1 MVNKTLEQLE
11 KRLWRLEAITI
22 TSNLEVLMFRD
33 GISVEVIRNN
43 NKCKYVNESMK

>member
-22 TSNLEVLMFRD
+22 TSNLEVLSLGMVLVLR
-33 GISVEVIRNN
+33 
-43 NKCKYVNESMK
+43 